1 MARII
6 VAGAGH
12 GGIVAAYKLAEAG
25 HEVMIFEK
33 SPEGS
38 MGLRQSDAF
47 DKEAFEYAGIPLP
60 PNFPLGKNQLTLVP
74 LEDTTAPLTLPEPE
88 SESIIVDRKLLIEHL
103 ISLATKAGAG
113 ITYSCEI
120 IEPIILGSRV
130 AGIKTSN
137 GDYYADV
144 IIDACGLHSPVRKN
158 LPEFMKINRQIKK
171 YDILYSYRA
180 YFDKIA
186 DAPQPE
192 TPYNI
197 YIKEDG
203 TEGLCW
209 VVTEEDK
216 VDILIGRFSPLD
228 NTQVLEKL
236 QELYAANP
244 HIGKN
249 FLYGGA
255 FKEIP
260 VCHPLG
266 VLVADGYASVGDS
279 AFMTDAIKGSGISYS
294 IKSGVM
300 LADVINNDS
309 ECRFDTESLWEYE
322 KRFFKEIGFS
332 ACRIALVKNMLPF
345 ITAQEVNDL
354 FKAQIITTDDLA
366 QLMTNKFEMLFGAH
380 GRAMLKEKIKLIR
393 ENTVLKQKFTDLALW
408 IGKLTVTETYFP
420 NKYDRKDVEKW
431 AQKYEELFD
440 SIRKE

>member
-12 GGIVAAYKLAEAG
+12 GGIVAAYKLAETG
-25 HEVMIFEK
+25 HEVMILEK
-33 SPEGS
+33 SPEDS
-38 MGLRQSDAF
+38 IGLCQSDAF
-47 DKEAFEYAGIPLP
+47 DKDAFEYADIPVP
-60 PNFPLGKNQLTLVP
+60 AHFPLGKNQLTLVP
-74 LEDTTAPLTLPEPE
+74 LEETTAPLTLPEPQA
-88 SESIIVDRKLLIEHL
+88 ESIIVDRKLLIEHL
-103 ISLATKAGAG
+103 ISLATEAGAT
-113 ITYSCEI
+113 ITYNCEI

-130 AGIKTSN
+130 AGIKSTQGN
-137 GDYYADV
+137 FYGDV
-144 IIDACGLHSPVRKN
+144 IIDACGLNSPIRKN

-180 YFDKIA
+180 YFDKTA

-216 VDILIGRFSPLD
+216 IDILIGRFSPLD

-236 QELYAANP
+236 QELYTANP

-249 FLYGGA
+249 FLYGGT

-260 VCHPLG
+260 VCQPLS
-266 VLVADGYASVGDS
+266 VLVADGYAAVGDS
-279 AFMTDAIKGSGISYS
+279 AFMTDAIKGSGLAYS

-366 QLMTNKFEMLFGAH
+366 QLMTNKFEMLFGAQ

-408 IGKLTVTETYFP
+408 IGKLAVTETYFP
-420 NKYDRKDVEKW
+420 NKYDRKEVEKW